1 MTMREPEP
9 YENTLSVDEL
19 RRELRYYI
27 DIHYGILYAIR
38 DAPEMPPPFVL
49 LHLGSVSKW
58 PEDSN
63 RGKEL
68 QRKMG
73 LAVIPPKSECEC
85 GAGVWDR
92 IMRGLAN
99 GEYVAPTKEK

>member
-1 MTMREPEP
+1 MSEIEP
-9 YENTLSVDEL
+9 YENTLSVEQL
-19 RRELRYYI
+19 RSELRYYL
-27 DIHYGILYAIR
+27 DAHYGILCALR

-49 LHLGSVSKW
+49 LHLSTASKW

-68 QRKMG
+68 QRKLG
-73 LAVIPPKSECEC
+73 LGVIPPKSECEC

-92 IMRGLAN
+92 IRAGLVAN
-99 GEYVAPTKEK
+99 RSDGE